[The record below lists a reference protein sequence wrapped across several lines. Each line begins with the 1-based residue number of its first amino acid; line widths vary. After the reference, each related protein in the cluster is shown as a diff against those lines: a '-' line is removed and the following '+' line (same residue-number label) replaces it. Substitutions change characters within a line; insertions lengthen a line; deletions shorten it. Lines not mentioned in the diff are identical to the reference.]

1 MVPECGHH
9 WEKIPRTKGKVTCM
23 LLTYAVGDVHGSLD
37 KLKAL
42 VEACREHADGRAMRL
57 VFLGDYID
65 RGPDSAGVLRFMMS
79 LQADFPEQIIA
90 LKGNHEAWAL
100 SLLDGAVPA
109 SAWLRNG
116 GAETLHSYGVKDIGD
131 LPRAHL
137 NWMRALRLFF
147 DDGRRFFVHAG
158 VNPSRPLDAQ
168 DEQELLWIRE
178 PFLTNGRDYGRL
190 IVHGHTPL
198 ESEKPELRIN
208 RLNLDTAAAFGGP
221 LTAAVFDD
229 AQTGPLSFLQ
239 AK

>member
-1 MVPECGHH
+1 MWPSLGKTAENA
-9 WEKIPRTKGKVTCM
+9 EKAIRM
-23 LLTYAVGDVHGSLD
+23 LLTYAVGDIHGSLD

-42 VEACREHADGRAMRL
+42 VAACREHADGREMRL

-65 RGPDSAGVLRFMMS
+65 RGLDSAGVLRFMLS
-79 LQADFPEQIIA
+79 LQADLPKQIVA

-100 SLLDGAVPA
+100 SLLDGVAPA
-109 SAWLRNG
+109 GAWLRNG
-116 GAETLHSYGVKDIGD
+116 GAETLRSYGAKEIGD

-137 NWMRALRLFF
+137 DWMRSLRLFF

-158 VNPSRPLDAQ
+158 VNPSRPLDSQ
-168 DEQELLWIRE
+168 DEEELLWIRM
-178 PFLTNGRDYGRL
+178 PFLSNGRDYGRL

-198 ESEKPELRIN
+198 ESEKPELHPN

-221 LTAAVFDD
+221 LTAAVFND
-229 AQTGPLSFLQ
+229 AQTEPLSFLQ

>member
-1 MVPECGHH
+1 
-9 WEKIPRTKGKVTCM
+9 M
-23 LLTYAVGDVHGSLD
+23 LLTYAVGDIHGSLD

-42 VEACREHADGRAMRL
+42 VEACRQHADGREMRF

-79 LQADFPEQIIA
+79 LQADWPNQIVA
-90 LKGNHEAWAL
+90 LMGNHEAWAL
-100 SLLDGAVPA
+100 SLLDGVVPEE
-109 SAWLRNG
+109 AWLRNG
-116 GAETLHSYGVKDIGD
+116 GAETLLSYGAKDIGG

-137 NWMRALRLFF
+137 AWMRSLHLFF

-158 VNPSRPLDAQ
+158 VNPSKPLDEQ
-168 DEQELLWIRE
+168 DEQELLWIRM

-198 ESEKPELRIN
+198 ENEMPELRPN

-221 LTAAVFDD
+221 LTAAVFND
-229 AQTGPLSFLQ
+229 AQTEPLSFLQ